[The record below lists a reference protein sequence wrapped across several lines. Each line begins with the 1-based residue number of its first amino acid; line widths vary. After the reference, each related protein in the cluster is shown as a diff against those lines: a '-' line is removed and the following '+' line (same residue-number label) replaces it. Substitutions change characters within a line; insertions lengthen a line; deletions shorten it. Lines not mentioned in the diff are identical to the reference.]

1 MTAKH
6 SSIELPKNIERRN
19 PRQRPKT
26 PKLCIIV
33 PVYDEEDAIAPFLAA
48 VTPILSGLEAA
59 PKILFINDGSRDNTL
74 TTLLSAANE
83 NPQISILNLARNF
96 GKEAAMSAGL
106 DVSDAD
112 AVIIIDVDLQD
123 PVDLIPKFFAHWQDG
138 YDVVYGERIDRSSDG
153 WMKRKSAAGFYRIFN
168 LLSPT
173 KIPANTGDFRLI
185 DRRVVMALRQLPE
198 RNRFMKG
205 LFAWVGFS
213 SIGVAFERP
222 KRIAGQTNFKF
233 RNLWDFALDGIFGF
247 STLPLKLISFL
258 GGMVSFMAFAY
269 ALFVIIRTLAFGV
282 DTPGYASLMVVLLLV
297 SGLQLFALGI
307 IGEYIARLT
316 KETKQRPLYIVENHY
331 VNSGSQ

>member
-1 MTAKH
+1 MTETFQAPA
-6 SSIELPKNIERRN
+6 LPENVTRLTPQTRA
-19 PRQRPKT
+19 KT

-33 PVYDEEDAIAPFLAA
+33 PVHNEEDAISPFLKAIMP
-48 VTPILSGLEAA
+48 VLGGLEAA
-59 PKILFINDGSRDNTL
+59 PEILFVNDGSRDNTL
-74 TTLLSAANE
+74 TALLAAADE
-83 NPQISILNLARNF
+83 NPHISVLNLARNF

-106 DVSDAD
+106 DVTDAD

-123 PVDLIPKFFAHWQDG
+123 PVDLIPKFLARWREG
-138 YDVVYGERIDRSSDG
+138 YDVVYGERSDRTSDG
-153 WMKRKSAAGFYRIFN
+153 WLKRRTAAGFYRIFN

-173 KIPANTGDFRLI
+173 KIPSNTGDFRLI
-185 DRRVVMALRQLPE
+185 DRRVVLALRRLPE

-233 RNLWDFALDGIFGF
+233 RNLWSFALDGIFGF
-247 STLPLKLISFL
+247 STVPLKLISFL

-269 ALFVIIRTLAFGV
+269 ALFVIIRTLVFGV

-316 KETKQRPLYIVENHY
+316 KETKQRPIYIVENHY
-331 VNSGSQ
+331 VNTKSE